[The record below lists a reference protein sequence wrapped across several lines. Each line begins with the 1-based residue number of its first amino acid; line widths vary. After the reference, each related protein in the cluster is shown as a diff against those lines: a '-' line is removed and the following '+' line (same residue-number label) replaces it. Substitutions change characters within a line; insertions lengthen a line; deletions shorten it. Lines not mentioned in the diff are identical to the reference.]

1 MSFVVMDPDPMKRV
15 EYALE
20 DIRAGR
26 MVILVDDEDRENE
39 GDLTLA
45 SDAITPEAIN
55 FMAKHG
61 RGLICLTMTEERVDK
76 LQLPMMVANNQS
88 PYHTAFT
95 VSIEARE
102 GVTTGISARDR
113 AHTVKV
119 AIDPNSGPQ
128 DLVTP
133 GHIFP
138 LRARD
143 GGVLVRTGQTEG
155 SVDLARLAGL
165 TPSGVICEIMNDDGT
180 MARLPDLE
188 KFGAEHRLRIVTVA
202 DLIRWRLR
210 NEVLVRP
217 VLESSLAVPRVGTFQ
232 SRVYRSHDGA
242 LHLALWMGDLI
253 DSSSVLTRIQA
264 ACPIIDVFGSG
275 VSDSNLQIEL
285 ALRKIADEGQGLLVY
300 LHVNGSYS
308 ADAALGMIR
317 EHLRLPEEEGPAPS
331 SDDALRDLG
340 VGAQIMV
347 NLGVRKLRL
356 MTNNPRKLMGL
367 EGFGLEVVERVPLA
381 VPVSEGNADFLR
393 DRRQLL
399 GHLLPEA

>member
-1 MSFVVMDPDPMKRV
+1 MSFEVMDADPLKRV
-15 EYALE
+15 EYAIE
-20 DIRAGR
+20 DIRSGR

-45 SDAITPEAIN
+45 ADAVTPEAIN
-55 FMAKHG
+55 FMAKWG
-61 RGLICLTMTEERVDK
+61 RGLICLTMTADRVDK
-76 LQLPMMVANNQS
+76 LQLPMMAVNNQS

-102 GVTTGISARDR
+102 GVSTGISAQDR
-113 AHTVKV
+113 AQTIKV
-119 AIDPNSGPQ
+119 AIDPKSGPQ

-165 TPSGVICEIMNDDGT
+165 TPAGVICEIMNDDGT
-180 MARLPDLE
+180 MARMPDLE
-188 KFGAEHRLRIVTVA
+188 RFAAEHKLRIVTVA

-210 NEVLVRP
+210 NEVLVDP
-217 VLESSLAVPRVGTFQ
+217 VLESPLNVPNIGQFN
-232 SRVYRSHDGA
+232 SRIYRSHDGG
-242 LHLALWMGDLI
+242 LHLALWMGDLVAS
-253 DSSSVLTRIQA
+253 DAVLTRIQA
-264 ACPIIDVFGSG
+264 ACPVVDVFGSG
-275 VSDSNLQIEL
+275 VSDSNLQLEL
-285 ALRKIADEGQGLLVY
+285 ALRQIAEAGRGLLVY

-317 EHLRLPEEEGPAPS
+317 EHLQLPREEGPS
-331 SDDALRDLG
+331 VGGDDALRDLG

-347 NLGVRKLRL
+347 NLGVRKLKL

-367 EGFGLEVVERVPLA
+367 EGFGLEVAERVPLN
-381 VPVSEGNADFLR
+381 VPVSDENADFLR
-393 DRRQLL
+393 ERRRLL
-399 GHLLPEA
+399 GHLLPDV